1 MDLKIFFF
9 LGLLFGYLVGVFLVP
24 KIIDFIRNK
33 IQDRTQTEHSN
44 ESYLGWDLQQIHHNE
59 IFYVDVKT
67 GKYHDIDELIMTYGR
82 HGLCKLLAEGSLV
95 NESIYE
101 KRKEATK

>member
-33 IQDRTQTEHSN
+33 IQDRT
-44 ESYLGWDLQQIHHNE
+44 
-59 IFYVDVKT
+59 
-67 GKYHDIDELIMTYGR
+67 
-82 HGLCKLLAEGSLV
+82 
-95 NESIYE
+95 
-101 KRKEATK
+101 